1 MLAKLFTYSL
11 FGIDA
16 KPVEVEVDIS
26 PGAMPK
32 TILVGLAEAAVREST
47 HRIERAL
54 VNSGYHRSFD
64 RVVINLSP
72 ADLPGIRDIRR
83 CTREGF

>member
-26 PGAMPK
+26 PGAIPK
-32 TILVGLAEAAVREST
+32 TTLVGLAEAAVLAG
-47 HRIERAL
+47 IVRAL
-54 VNSGYHRSFD
+54 RLRLYGD
-64 RVVINLSP
+64 EDEP
-72 ADLPGIRDIRR
+72 ALATAEDAA
-83 CTREGF
+83 